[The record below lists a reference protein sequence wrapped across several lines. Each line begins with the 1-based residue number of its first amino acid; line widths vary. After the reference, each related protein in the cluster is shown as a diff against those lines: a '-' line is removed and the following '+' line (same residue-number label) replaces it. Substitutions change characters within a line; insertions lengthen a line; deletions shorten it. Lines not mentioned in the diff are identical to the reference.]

1 MGTDFKSAHK
11 PVGKMASFKQIHEIT
26 AKIIDEFH
34 PERIVLFGSYARGEA
49 TTESDVDL
57 LVIMPEFQG
66 KNVLKAIEIIKSVQP
81 AFPMDLLVR
90 TSDQVQRRLAMN
102 DYFLKE
108 IIEKGSV
115 LYEADSASV

>member
-1 MGTDFKSAHK
+1 
-11 PVGKMASFKQIHEIT
+11 MASFKQIHEIT